1 MAQKPASPKP
11 ASPKKAK
18 ARKKAKAPSL
28 KSRSAFVEKV
38 LALLAPHG
46 DIRARPMFGGYGLYL
61 DGLMFG
67 IIAYD
72 KLFFKT
78 DAETRV
84 RFERV
89 GSKPFTYVRAGS
101 KAVSLSYFEAPPRS
115 TEHARAIMPWL
126 ELGVI
131 AARGAAKAKTG
142 KNKTAKA
149 ARRPA
154 KRVVKSRA

>member
-1 MAQKPASPKP
+1 MTKKPA
-11 ASPKKAK
+11 AAKKT
-18 ARKKAKAPSL
+18 KAPSL

-38 LALLAPHG
+38 LALLTPHG
-46 DIRARPMFGGYGLYL
+46 DIQARPMFGGYGLYI

-101 KAVSLSYFEAPPRS
+101 KAVSLSYYEAPTRS
-115 TEHARAIMPWL
+115 TEHPRSIMPWL
-126 ELGVI
+126 ELSVI
-131 AARGAAKAKTG
+131 AARGAKKAK
-142 KNKTAKA
+142 KSAAKA

-154 KRVVKSRA
+154 KRVIKSSRK

>member
-1 MAQKPASPKP
+1 MVKKPAAQK
-11 ASPKKAK
+11 KATT
-18 ARKKAKAPSL
+18 KKAKAPSL

-38 LALLAPHG
+38 LALLTPHG
-46 DIRARPMFGGYGLYL
+46 DIQARPMFGGYGLYL

-101 KAVSLSYFEAPPRS
+101 KAVSLSYYEAPPRA
-115 TEHARAIMPWL
+115 TYHARAIHPWL

-131 AARGAAKAKTG
+131 AARGAQKVKKPAAKAP
-142 KNKTAKA
+142 
-149 ARRPA
+149 RRPA
-154 KRVVKSRA
+154 KRVVKSTRS